1 MSDTSNI
8 LPPKRRDTRWPVMPA
23 PNNMLPMPSQP
34 RPSDREHF
42 RPRNGPPIEEWE
54 AALIGRQLIK
64 EDAADMVS
72 DKSLHATLKICS
84 QKAHGA
90 LGRLPI
96 EVILLIE
103 HLIHSS
109 VSGFINFATPPRF
122 CRMDFGY
129 ILTAK
134 TFKKSDLPRLHK
146 LQLSGACN
154 AIIGRSAM
162 RLFLVGPS

>member
-8 LPPKRRDTRWPVMPA
+8 LSPKRRDTRWPVMPA

-34 RPSDREHF
+34 RPSGREHF

-64 EDAADMVS
+64 EDTADMVS

-90 LGRLPI
+90 LSRLPI
-96 EVILLIE
+96 EVILSIE
-103 HLIHSS
+103 HLLHSS
-109 VSGFINFATPPRF
+109 VSESYHLRRKSEQTANYGILDICSLCRLSKGPTCQRISGFRLINSP
-122 CRMDFGY
+122 
-129 ILTAK
+129 
-134 TFKKSDLPRLHK
+134 
-146 LQLSGACN
+146 
-154 AIIGRSAM
+154 
-162 RLFLVGPS
+162 